1 MNKVQHFVG
10 SNFTSNM
17 DVTSRKAQL
26 VCDRKKFEESLPK
39 VIDQVIG
46 PHCEQTKDA
55 IEHYRE
61 VCITILLPLSVSVL
75 LNRLVFSLW
84 KDFVDGNVEFHTF
97 LTPNQIFFASLYKHL
112 LRKSRY
118 SKSCVC
124 IIDCFE
130 TQVLVYETS
139 FKLS

>member
-1 MNKVQHFVG
+1 MNKVRHFVG

-75 LNRLVFSLW
+75 LNRLVLIQFVEGFCRW
-84 KDFVDGNVEFHTF
+84 K
-97 LTPNQIFFASLYKHL
+97 
-112 LRKSRY
+112 
-118 SKSCVC
+118 C
-124 IIDCFE
+124 
-130 TQVLVYETS
+130 
-139 FKLS
+139 